1 MLKISIITVTFNN
14 VKTIE
19 QTIKSVLDQNYSN
32 LEYIV
37 IDGGSK
43 DGALEILNKYK
54 NKFNYFKSSPDEGVF
69 DAMNKGIS
77 EATGDLI
84 GFVNG
89 DDFLYENTLQEI
101 NNLFYQKEKNLF
113 FSVADVDYIDDENNV
128 IGSTRCRPTKQ
139 ILSRKYL
146 EMPGN
151 HLGCFVPLK
160 AFKEVGLFETKY
172 PYRADWLFFLL
183 LIKKGYRP
191 LHLKKKIGGFRLGG
205 QSGGYGTFLE
215 NFKIVMLTSGSF
227 FISFYST
234 FLSLSKRFTR
244 RNFPRF
250 YNFVVKQYYRFNTDL
265 MPKEIFLP
273 KKINA
278 NQIIDA
284 DVGNRKIVK
293 KIAVFMPENTRHN
306 NAFGTGQYEIFKSIN
321 ESKKYD
327 VTFFLDNKDVYFSGV
342 QNKYIKENKIISFI
356 ARIYR
361 KLFGLSFLRFPYY
374 GNLNFNNYDIV
385 VTEGIHYAF
394 LKYFDNFKGK
404 LILNDSI
411 TSLQK
416 IRKID
421 YKLVNKSF
429 KNSLSVV
436 VNEKIPI
443 LYKENNLLLKTRVI
457 GHSLKLDK
465 FNFIERA
472 SFKGKILS
480 IGRLV
485 EEKGYIYI
493 FSAIKQIIVHYPDV
507 TLDVYGEGPLEKD
520 LSDYIKEN
528 NLHNNIFLR
537 GFLEHKKLLNSFCD
551 YDLFISH
558 PIEMDHIAE
567 AFHMGNMEA
576 MASGLPVITTD
587 CGGVPFVVK
596 DNAIVCRQ
604 MSIEDIV
611 KSIEKLLTDKILF
624 NKMSVKSRKYI
635 EDNFSHEIIV
645 KKWREVFDEK

>member
-1 MLKISIITVTFNN
+1 MT
-14 VKTIE
+14 
-19 QTIKSVLDQNYSN
+19 
-32 LEYIV
+32 
-37 IDGGSK
+37 
-43 DGALEILNKYK
+43 
-54 NKFNYFKSSPDEGVF
+54 
-69 DAMNKGIS
+69 
-77 EATGDLI
+77 
-84 GFVNG
+84 
-89 DDFLYENTLQEI
+89 
-101 NNLFYQKEKNLF
+101 
-113 FSVADVDYIDDENNV
+113 
-128 IGSTRCRPTKQ
+128 
-139 ILSRKYL
+139 
-146 EMPGN
+146 
-151 HLGCFVPLK
+151 
-160 AFKEVGLFETKY
+160 
-172 PYRADWLFFLL
+172 
-183 LIKKGYRP
+183 
-191 LHLKKKIGGFRLGG
+191 
-205 QSGGYGTFLE
+205 
-215 NFKIVMLTSGSF
+215 
-227 FISFYST
+227 
-234 FLSLSKRFTR
+234 
-244 RNFPRF
+244 
-250 YNFVVKQYYRFNTDL
+250 
-265 MPKEIFLP
+265 
-273 KKINA
+273 
-278 NQIIDA
+278 
-284 DVGNRKIVK
+284 VK
-293 KIAVFMPENTRHN
+293 KIAVFKPINARHDN
-306 NAFGTGQYEIFKSIN
+306 VFGTGEYEVFKSIN
-321 ESKKYD
+321 ELKEYE
-327 VTFFLDNKDVYFSGV
+327 VTFFLADKDEYFV
-342 QNKYIKENKIISFI
+342 VVNNKYIKENRIITFI

-361 KLFGLSFLRFPYY
+361 ILFRKSFVRLPYY
-374 GNLNFNNYDIV
+374 NNLNFNNYDIV
-385 VTEGIHYAF
+385 VTEGIHYTF
-394 LKYFDNFKGK
+394 SKYFNNFKGK

-411 TSLQK
+411 TAVKK
-416 IRKID
+416 IRQID
-421 YKLVNKSF
+421 RVLTNKLFENL
-429 KNSLSVV
+429 LSVV

-465 FNFIERA
+465 FNFIERD

-480 IGRLV
+480 IGRLI